1 MFEKILVAY
10 DGSEG
15 AKLGL
20 ERARE
25 IAAAHSAVVHVVAAG
40 RVPEYAET
48 QDEVDEA
55 REQAEAF
62 YAKRLEDAARFLGER
77 GVATQTHLAYG
88 KPSEQ
93 ILRTAAEIQADLIVV
108 GTHPHSPV
116 RRRLLGGTADK
127 VVDRADCS
135 VLVVR

>member
-1 MFEKILVAY
+1 MFQRIVLAY
-10 DGSEG
+10 DGSDA
-15 AKLGL
+15 AKRALARCL
-20 ERARE
+20 EFRSVAPCDL
-25 IAAAHSAVVHVVAAG
+25 HVVAVG

-62 YAKRLEDAARFLGER
+62 YAKRLEEALALLGPGGAPAR
-77 GVATQTHLAYG
+77 THLAYG

-93 ILRTAAEIQADLIVV
+93 ILRVAEEVRADLIVL
-108 GTHPHSPV
+108 GAHAHHPL

-127 VVDRADCS
+127 VVDHAECS
-135 VLVVR
+135 VLVAR